1 MGTEWSLHK
10 VNSSDFYEELPLC
23 VPPSEVAFLLLP
35 PTIYYRK
42 SVKQSGV
49 IQCLLSDTIQLCRP
63 NSGGRYCNS
72 FLTETSWGCTLNPL
86 QWEIGVTVSWEIVI
100 SMDCINV
107 PQFLLF
113 CVFRNPHVRFL
124 SLEESLKEAG
134 CTSSPDRKNC
144 SWATEVNA

>member
-72 FLTETSWGCTLNPL
+72 FLTETS
-86 QWEIGVTVSWEIVI
+86 
-100 SMDCINV
+100 
-107 PQFLLF
+107 
-113 CVFRNPHVRFL
+113 
-124 SLEESLKEAG
+124 
-134 CTSSPDRKNC
+134 
-144 SWATEVNA
+144 